1 MFLLYPQWNLNMG
14 TRHLRVANAFLM
26 ISAFTLC
33 VVLPFIKLGIPSGHD
48 FEFHFNSWV
57 EVAEHWRQGTFY
69 PHWATLAHF
78 GYGGARF
85 VFYPPFSWIL
95 GALLGIVLPWK
106 FVPAAYIWIVLALA
120 GCSMFLLARKWFSYR
135 NAIFVA
141 VLYAANPYNL
151 VIVYWRSALAELMA
165 AIFLPLLL
173 LLILRAAKDSRK
185 ALVPLS
191 LLLAAGWLTN
201 VPSAVMMNYSVA
213 ILAVVIAFRRRSFCV
228 FAIMAAAVVLGAMLA
243 GFYLVPVFH
252 EQSWVNISQVLAPGV
267 RPVDN
272 FLFTNTTD
280 ADHNHFNLLISIVAV
295 FQIALLGMALWGSRR
310 VSVGGGWQKKH
321 APSRSAT
328 MKDQRASIPGSLPTT
343 NLPSLPTT
351 NDQRPTT
358 LFSLLLVWSIVC
370 ALLMVRPTLPF
381 WLYLPELRF
390 VQLPWRW
397 LLCLNV
403 PFALAIAFG
412 FRRWWLRAIVCA
424 AALAT
429 VLVVWHRV
437 QVPWWDNAGDIQ
449 EMLDNQQDG
458 TGNEGVDEYVPAT
471 ADSYDIDH
479 NAPLVRFEGNAAVRI
494 DIQQWLAERRRLT
507 VDASA
512 AGNLVLKLFNYP
524 SWKVR
529 VNGNLVKAG
538 TTALTGQMTIPIP
551 AGQSDV
557 QINFVQGRDRMLGMV
572 CSAFSFIVL
581 LICSIFFHRRT
592 GVLAHSSPPV
602 AS

>member
-1 MFLLYPQWNLNMG
+1 MD
-14 TRHLRVANAFLM
+14 TRRLRVTNGFLI

-48 FEFHFNSWV
+48 FEFHFNSWI

-69 PHWATLAHF
+69 PHWAALAHF

-85 VFYPPFSWIL
+85 VFYPPFSWTL

-106 FVPAAYIWIVLALA
+106 FVPAAYIWIVLTLA
-120 GCSMFLLARKWFSYR
+120 GWSMFLLARKWFSYR
-135 NAIFVA
+135 SAIFVA
-141 VLYAANPYNL
+141 LLYATNPYTL

-165 AIFLPLLL
+165 AIYLPLLL
-173 LLILRAAKDSRK
+173 LLILRLEKNARWT
-185 ALVPLS
+185 LVPLS

-201 VPSAVMMNYSVA
+201 VPSAVMMTYSIA
-213 ILAVVIAFRRRSFCV
+213 ILAVVIAFRRRSFSLL
-228 FAIMAAAVVLGAMLA
+228 ATMAAAVLLGAMLA

-280 ADHNHFNLLISIVAV
+280 ADHNLFNLLISIVAV
-295 FQIALLGMALWGSRR
+295 FQIALLGLALWGSRR
-310 VSVGGGWQKKH
+310 GLIVARLQKKD
-321 APSRSAT
+321 ARSPL
-328 MKDQRASIPGSLPTT
+328 Q
-343 NLPSLPTT
+343 TT
-351 NDQRPTT
+351 NDEPPTT

-403 PFALAIAFG
+403 PFALAITFG
-412 FRRWWLRAIVCA
+412 VRRWWLRAIVCA

-429 VLVVWHRV
+429 FLVVWHRV

-471 ADSYDIDH
+471 ADSYDINH

-494 DIQQWLAERRRLT
+494 NVQQWLAERRRFL
-507 VDASA
+507 VNSSA
-512 AGNLVLKLFNYP
+512 PGNLVVRLFNYP

-529 VNGNLVKAG
+529 VNGRLAKTG
-538 TTALTGQMTIPIP
+538 TTARTGQMTIAIT
-551 AGQSDV
+551 AGQS
-557 QINFVQGRDRMLGMV
+557 QIEIDFVQGRDRMVGML
-572 CSAFSFIVL
+572 CSAVAFIVL
-581 LICSIFFHRRT
+581 LICLIVFHRRPAF
-592 GVLAHSSPPV
+592 LARSSSLI
-602 AS
+602 ARTS